1 MFKYYEIQMYTI
13 CKIIKIV
20 PGTSIKGN
28 TKLCIYCVVIT
39 LYKQNRVHLKL

>member
-1 MFKYYEIQMYTI
+1 MRFKCDTI

-28 TKLCIYCVVIT
+28 TKLCMCCVVIT
-39 LYKQNRVHLKL
+39 LFKNKTEYI